1 MKKDNL
7 KITGMS
13 CAGCASK
20 VETVITRI
28 PGVESCYVNFA
39 LAEATLSYNP
49 QEISLGKIQQIATQA
64 GYPADIITSEID
76 TSQTRENL
84 SLTRKVIFGGIS
96 STLLMIGSLPMMF
109 RIPLPQGLTWLS
121 LHWVQLIIT
130 TPVMIWCGQ
139 PFFSGAFKA
148 LKQRGANMNTLI
160 ALGTGSAY
168 IYSVIATVFPQWF
181 KSIGIHPEVYYEI
194 AAVIITMILL
204 GKLLENRA
212 KGQTTAAITKLMG
225 LRPKTARVIRE
236 GGEVEDIPI
245 ESVKVGDQVMVR
257 PGEKIPVDGII
268 IEGNSTIDEAMV
280 TGESIPVEKRPSDE
294 VIGATI
300 NKTGSFI
307 FEATKVGKD
316 TVLAQIIALVKQAQ
330 GSKAPIQ
337 RLADRVIGIFVPI
350 VIAIAVFTFTIWLL
364 ITQNF
369 SLALINTIAVL
380 VIACP
385 CALGL
390 ATPTSVMVGTGKAAE
405 LGILV
410 KDAQSLELA
419 QKLNTI
425 VFDKTGTLTA
435 GNPRVIN
442 FSTSKG
448 VDNSQAIELIELA
461 AIVEKY
467 SEHPLAEAIA
477 RYAQQ
482 QGVKLPFADAVD
494 FLALPGKGV
503 QAMAKGELVQIG
515 TKTWLEEIG
524 ITDNSLDALAREWQ
538 NAAQTVIW
546 LAVNQEI
553 KGIFGLG
560 DSLKES
566 AIPTIKKL
574 KQKGLE
580 IVMLT
585 GDNQK
590 TATAIA
596 SQLGIVKVFAQV
608 KPEDKTR
615 IISSLQQE
623 GKIVAMVGDGIND
636 APALAQADLG
646 IAIGTGTD
654 VAIAAADLTLI
665 SPDLNSIITAI
676 RLSQATVSNIRSNLF
691 FAFIYNILSIPI
703 AAGILYPLTGWLL
716 NPILAGAAMAFS
728 SVSVITNALRLRRFS

>member
-13 CAGCASK
+13 CAGCASR

-39 LAEATLSYNP
+39 LAEASLSYNP
-49 QEISLGKIQQIATQA
+49 QQISLGKIQQIVTQA
-64 GYPADIITSEID
+64 GYPAEMITPEID
-76 TSQTRENL
+76 TSQTTENL

-96 STLLMIGSLPMMF
+96 SILLMIGALPMMF
-109 RIPLPQGLTWLS
+109 MIPLPQGLTWLS
-121 LHWVQLIIT
+121 LHWVQFIIT

-139 PFFSGAFKA
+139 PFFSGALKA
-148 LKQRGANMNTLI
+148 LKQRSANMNTLI

-225 LRPKTARVIRE
+225 LQPKTARVLRQ
-236 GGEVEDIPI
+236 GEVEDIPI
-245 ESVKVGDQVMVR
+245 ESVTVGDKVMVR

-268 IEGNSTIDEAMV
+268 IEGNSTIDEAMI

-307 FEATKVGKD
+307 FQATKVGKE

-337 RLADRVIGIFVPI
+337 RLADRVISIFVPI
-350 VIAIAVFTFTIWLL
+350 VMAIALVTFILWLL
-364 ITQNF
+364 ITQNL

-410 KDAQSLELA
+410 KDAQSLEIA

-448 VDNSQAIELIELA
+448 VDNSQTRELIELA

-503 QAMAKGELVQIG
+503 QAIAKGKLVQIG
-515 TKTWLEEIG
+515 TKTWLEEIE
-524 ITDNSLDALAREWQ
+524 ITDNNLDALAREWQ

-553 KGIFGLG
+553 QGIFGLG

-566 AIPTIKKL
+566 AIPTIQKL

-608 KPEDKTR
+608 KPFDKTR

-691 FAFIYNILSIPI
+691 FAFIYNILGIPI

-728 SVSVITNALRLRRFS
+728 SVSVVTNALRLRRFR